1 VAVLDNEVA
10 GKLTPQSAADRI
22 KAWQQQPDEVPA

>member
-10 GKLTPQSAADRI
+10 GKLTPETAVGKIDEWLAIPGEAA
-22 KAWQQQPDEVPA
+22 A